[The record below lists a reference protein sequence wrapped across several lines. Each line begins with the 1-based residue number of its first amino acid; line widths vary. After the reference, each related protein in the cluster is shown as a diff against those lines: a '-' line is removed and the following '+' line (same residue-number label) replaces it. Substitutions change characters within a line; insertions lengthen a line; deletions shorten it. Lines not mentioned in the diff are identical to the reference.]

1 MEGEEKTILE
11 VIGGFFLVFA
21 LLFGLWLFTG
31 GPQRAS
37 SDKGIF
43 LEPPA
48 PESSGQIYGG
58 TPIQYRSLATTTVKV
73 PVLGQ

>member
-1 MEGEEKTILE
+1 MSEELWKEI
-11 VIGGFFLVFA
+11 GFFALVFV
-21 LLFGLWLFTG
+21 LIFGVWLFTG

-43 LEPPA
+43 LKPPS

-58 TPIQYRSLATTTVKV
+58 TPIEYRSLATTTVKV
-73 PVLGQ
+73 PSLK